1 MIESTLPLIPV
12 PTTVLRPAPRIS
24 CNCGCPEDDTTA
36 DAPPSARCIKDEKE
50 SVEAA
55 TALPLAGVLLLLLLV
70 GLLLLLLLFAEVPPP
85 PLLEDDT
92 DMVATADKRA
102 ASAPCESTIVVIQAE
117 WGSGGNRTRVM
128 IPGTTSE
135 KYRDTKVDIRDDLPT
150 PSGRTIKRR
159 HGKNRSRRLL
169 SALVKIKE

>member
-55 TALPLAGVLLLLLLV
+55 AALPLAGALLLLVV
-70 GLLLLLLLFAEVPPP
+70 GLLLLLLLFAEVP
-85 PLLEDDT
+85 LLEDDT
-92 DMVATADKRA
+92 DMVATADRRA
-102 ASAPCESTIVVIQAE
+102 ASAPCESTMVVIQAE

-150 PSGRTIKRR
+150 PSGRI
-159 HGKNRSRRLL
+159 
-169 SALVKIKE
+169 